1 MQGPEHPFIPL
12 PLTAVRGQWTVPM
25 NKTEQKITI
34 KDKAKLIRIHSSC
47 SLPAALDG
55 QISEE
60 VNEARVF
67 FERCVSIY

>member
-47 SLPAALDG
+47 SLPVFYIPNKPVSSLLRQALKG
-55 QISEE
+55 E
-60 VNEARVF
+60 VL
-67 FERCVSIY
+67 S